1 MSDLDAARSGSQRIR
16 CSAVVVVSEARYRQ
30 CLCNFSCFFF
40 FHSHAH
46 LVRPSMAD
54 GCQTFSMRLT
64 AGFSVPLLVVYLCLP
79 LMTKCFRRYNVFLTD
94 FVLDRQQVPVSGQLV
109 NARVCRC
116 QLQRAV
122 KSEKGSDPLQLSSA
136 VTDK

>member
-40 FHSHAH
+40 FIHTPISCVLARAR
-46 LVRPSMAD
+46 LPNIFRA
-54 GCQTFSMRLT
+54 RLT
-64 AGFSVPLLVVYLCLP
+64 AGFSVPLLVVLQTVQRFP
-79 LMTKCFRRYNVFLTD
+79 NGFRVGQTAGPG
-94 FVLDRQQVPVSGQLV
+94 QWSVSQCESVSVSAAACGKI
-109 NARVCRC
+109 REGR
-116 QLQRAV
+116 
-122 KSEKGSDPLQLSSA
+122 SSAA